1 MSNKFGVDRA
11 KFLAVATAIAGLAS
25 FQACTTTDKADDA
38 GDGGAETTD
47 GGSKSTAGTESMSGG
62 NDAEAGQGG
71 ASGGSG
77 GGAAEGGA
85 AEGGAAQAGAA
96 QGGASEAGAGGAAMC
111 DDTVGD
117 PACEGTSEMCHH
129 YCLAAVAHLKPAA
142 AEAAVTCLLAD
153 TTENCDGGYECLSNA
168 TAKGCA
174 EDVSATCEAAVAGCS
189 SAEEDKPS
197 CEQLLSGLNETG
209 LTAAKDCIATD
220 CYSVYSC
227 AEGLFFEN

>member
-1 MSNKFGVDRA
+1 M
-11 KFLAVATAIAGLAS
+11 
-25 FQACTTTDKADDA
+25 
-38 GDGGAETTD
+38 
-47 GGSKSTAGTESMSGG
+47 
-62 NDAEAGQGG
+62 
-71 ASGGSG
+71 

-129 YCLAAVAHLKPAA
+129 YCLAAVANLKPAA

-153 TTENCDGGYECLSNA
+153 ATENCDGGYECLTNA

-174 EDVSATCEAAVAGCS
+174 EDVSATCEAAVAGCTL
-189 SAEEDKPS
+189 AEQDKPS
-197 CEQLLSGLNETG
+197 CQQLLSGFNETG
-209 LTAAKDCIATD
+209 LAAVKTCVETD

-227 AEGLFFEN
+227 AEGFFFEN